1 MNDKPETKS
10 TRIYDGKVVNL
21 RIDAFHLPNG
31 REAKMEIV
39 DHVDVVHILPV
50 DDDGNLLLVRQY
62 RAAAGMELLETPA
75 GGIEPGEDI
84 EAAAQRE
91 LREETGYRAENFRL
105 LGSVYSS
112 PGFCTEFNHLFL
124 ATGLSYDPLEPDAD
138 EDISLVPVTLSEAV
152 DMVNASQIGDAKS
165 ATAILLYKSLSTT

>member
-1 MNDKPETKS
+1 MKDKPETKS

-21 RIDAFHLPNG
+21 RIDAFHLPDG

-39 DHVDVVHILPV
+39 EHVDVVHILPV
-50 DDDGNLLLVRQY
+50 NDDGNLLLVRQY

-91 LREETGYRAENFRL
+91 LQRGDRLPGRKLQVARLGLQLSRL
-105 LGSVYSS
+105 LHRAQPPL
-112 PGFCTEFNHLFL
+112 PGH
-124 ATGLSYDPLEPDAD
+124 GPLLRPA
-138 EDISLVPVTLSEAV
+138 
-152 DMVNASQIGDAKS
+152 
-165 ATAILLYKSLSTT
+165 

>member
-1 MNDKPETKS
+1 MSDKPETKS

-21 RIDAFHLPNG
+21 RIDAFHLPDG

-39 DHVDVVHILPV
+39 EHVDVVHILPV
-50 DDDGNLLLVRQY
+50 NDDGNLLLVRQY

-91 LREETGYRAENFRL
+91 LQGGDRL
-105 LGSVYSS
+105 PGRKLQVARLGLQLSRVLHRTQPPL
-112 PGFCTEFNHLFL
+112 PGH
-124 ATGLSYDPLEPDAD
+124 GPL
-138 EDISLVPVTLSEAV
+138 LR
-152 DMVNASQIGDAKS
+152 S
-165 ATAILLYKSLSTT
+165 A